1 MYYVYVLKS
10 LKDNRH
16 YIGYS
21 RNVQLRLKQ
30 HNTGQV
36 KSMKYRVPLEVIY
49 LEEYKTSIEARKR
62 ESTIK
67 RMKNGIQFKDLLNM
81 LE

>member
-1 MYYVYVLKS
+1 
-10 LKDNRH
+10 
-16 YIGYS
+16 
-21 RNVQLRLKQ
+21 
-30 HNTGQV
+30 
-36 KSMKYRVPLEVIY
+36 MKYRVPLEVIY